1 MKVSRFYTKFLCFTL
16 AFPIISTAIR
26 AQEIGTRTGNYR
38 EIIELVGYEYQF
50 PAMGT
55 LVQLKAYSSDASRT
69 EQLFK
74 RAEQRVQEVAATLT
88 DYDAASETR
97 QLTTQALGKHTS
109 VSEDLWNVLVASE
122 MWFERSEGA
131 FDSSLGQVTVLW
143 RKYRRASRS
152 SDRAAAG
159 PPKQDIQAALTKTG
173 WNKVKLDHTKQ
184 TICINKTDVR
194 LDFGGIGKGYA
205 VDAAYDVL
213 IDGGLDCCLVNISGN
228 MRMGRSPP
236 GRDGWRLEIAPLSK
250 GGPPLRRIEVA
261 HCAIATSG
269 DLWQF
274 TLINGVR
281 RSHILDPQTGVG
293 VPGPIA
299 ATAIATT
306 ATDADA
312 LATVATVLQ
321 AEKLRSLH
329 GELADCSIIVA
340 RSGDES
346 TKAEPSKP
354 RVKVYGDFPS
364 DTRNVAAPKQR

>member
-1 MKVSRFYTKFLCFTL
+1 
-16 AFPIISTAIR
+16 
-26 AQEIGTRTGNYR
+26 
-38 EIIELVGYEYQF
+38 
-50 PAMGT
+50 MGT
-55 LVQLKAYSSDASRT
+55 LVQLKAYSADANRT
-69 EQLFK
+69 EQLF
-74 RAEQRVQEVAATLT
+74 RAAEQRVKEVAETLT

-97 QLTTQALGKHTS
+97 QLTTKALRQHTS
-109 VSEDLWNVLVASE
+109 VSGDLWNVLVASKT
-122 MWFERSEGA
+122 WFERSAGA

-152 SDRAAAG
+152 SDRAASG
-159 PPKQDIQAALTKTG
+159 PPKQEIQFALAKTG
-173 WNKVKLDHTKQ
+173 WDKIKLDHSKQ
-184 TICINKTDVR
+184 TICINKADVR

-213 IDGGLDCCLVNISGN
+213 VAGGLDCCLVNIGGN

-274 TLINGVR
+274 MLIDGVR
-281 RSHILDPQTGVG
+281 RSHILDPQTGIG

-312 LATVATVLQ
+312 LATIATVLQ
-321 AEKLRSLH
+321 EEKLSALQ
-329 GELADCSIIVA
+329 GELANCSIIVA
-340 RSGDES
+340 RSGDEDPA
-346 TKAEPSKP
+346 AEPSKP
-354 RVKVYGDFPS
+354 RVSIYGDFPS
-364 DTRNVAAPKQR
+364 DTRDVTAPKQR